1 MATTPKLYEAACK
14 GTHLSQA
21 DQMTGRTRTLFMEAP
36 KTPTAEIPKLMP
48 LTGRTAWVFGRSTL
62 TRPRPTTPTR
72 LTVPKSC
79 NGQAGPL
86 SRQAHGSPMSPMS
99 APLAS

>member
-36 KTPTAEIPKLMP
+36 KKPTAEIPKLMP

-62 TRPRPTTPTR
+62 TRPR
-72 LTVPKSC
+72 V
-79 NGQAGPL
+79 
-86 SRQAHGSPMSPMS
+86 RQAK
-99 APLAS
+99 LAKNRRCESFTG

>member
-14 GTHLSQA
+14 GTHLSQGGP
-21 DQMTGRTRTLFMEAP
+21 DDGSDENFVYGAP